1 MITRRSGAPTR
12 RLAVQVSGEV
22 RAVMA
27 RFSLQ
32 QADLAVILGVTQA
45 QVLRKLRC
53 VHPFTLDE
61 VELLADYFSTTPPV
75 LMGYATEPRPARP
88 VPPAEWH
95 TLRGLN
101 PERE

>member
-1 MITRRSGAPTR
+1 M
-12 RLAVQVSGEV
+12 
-22 RAVMA
+22 MA
-27 RFSLQ
+27 RFSLLQ

-45 QVLRKLRC
+45 QVSRKLRC

-75 LMGYATEPRPARP
+75 LMGYATEPRPTQP
-88 VPPAEWH
+88 VPPEEWH
-95 TLRGLN
+95 AVRELD